1 MTLKRPLEPVEGFE
15 ISRRARLFGL
25 VVAAIC
31 AAQFPSSLWGQN
43 TYPWPATG
51 NIGIGTTSPVRSLQV
66 GSVPPGGGVA
76 VTGSAPEFELSNAD
90 TEPNSNSISAVW
102 GLATAA
108 GNYGLSPGDTLLGTI
123 GASRGNIYINAN
135 YYGGGTNRNV
145 LIQPSSGY
153 VGIGTTTPQH
163 LLHVAGT
170 IGAEEVI
177 VSATGADY
185 VFQPDYH
192 LSPLTEVA
200 TYIEQNHHL
209 PGIPSA
215 KEVQEQGVNLGD
227 MQTKLLA
234 KIEELTLHMIETERE
249 NQELRNQSQELQER
263 ISHLEE
269 RQEQRTEHAAS
280 DPDSGPKD
288 RR

>member
-1 MTLKRPLEPVEGFE
+1 
-15 ISRRARLFGL
+15 
-25 VVAAIC
+25 
-31 AAQFPSSLWGQN
+31 
-43 TYPWPATG
+43 
-51 NIGIGTTSPVRSLQV
+51 
-66 GSVPPGGGVA
+66 